1 MIASVLREHDIR
13 AGLYTS
19 PHVVDFT
26 ERILV
31 GSEPIRPERVVE
43 LVDRLKPAAEEMEAT
58 FFEIATTVAALH
70 FAEEGVD
77 TAVAEVGLGG
87 GLDATNA
94 LDSVLSVITGIAVDH
109 SEILGSDIAAIASEK
124 AGIIRESGAVV
135 TGAAGDALDVIRGV
149 AAARKARFV
158 SVLEEAPIDAI
169 SISSNGSVFNLEYD
183 GASYEALSVAMLG
196 RHQVDNAHVAV
207 VALHELDTLGVFSLS
222 EGLLRRGLSEV
233 CCMGRMQVIDQRPTI
248 VADVAHNPDAAE
260 ALLSS
265 LPDVF
270 DYDRLIAV
278 VGIMGDKDVRG
289 FLSTG
294 QRAGRRS
301 RDPELRRRGTRSSSS
316 CRPHRGGCAQER
328 ALGRPRRRPC
338 LGHRFPLHCWR
349 YPDQSGRRAGTVAG
363 HSKPRRALG
372 GMMASVSMRGVTKV
386 FDGKVVAV
394 NDVSLEVEDREFVVL
409 VGPSGCGKSTL
420 LRMVAGLEEVTD
432 GEILIDNR
440 LVNDVPPKDRD
451 IAMVFQNYALYPHMS
466 VYDNMAFGLRLRK
479 YSKDEIDARVR
490 EAADILDIS
499 HLSAAGPSTQGALG
513 RTAPESRGGPGHREE
528 AQGFPL

>member
-1 MIASVLREHDIR
+1 MKLGLERVEWLLGAVGSPHEQFGIVHVGGTNGKGSTSCMIASVLREHDIR

-43 LVDRLKPAAEEMEAT
+43 LVDRLKPAAEEMKAT
-58 FFEIATTVAALH
+58 FFEIATTVAALY

-77 TAVAEVGLGG
+77 IAVAEVGLGG
-87 GLDATNA
+87 RLDATNV
-94 LDSVLSVITGIAVDH
+94 LGSVLSVITGIAVDH

-135 TGAAGDALDVIRGV
+135 TGADGDALDVIRGV

-169 SISSNGSVFNLEYD
+169 STSSNGSVFNLEYD
-183 GASYEALSVAMLG
+183 ATSYEALSIAMLG
-196 RHQVDNAHVAV
+196 RHQVDNARVAV

-222 EGLLRRGLSEV
+222 ESLLRRGLSEA

-289 FLSTG
+289 FLSAFRD
-294 QRAGRRS
+294 RADLVILTRPASERAADLEALNS
-301 RDPELRRRGTRSSSS
+301 VAEELEF
-316 CRPHRGGCAQER
+316 PHRVVPTAGA
-328 ALGRPRRRPC
+328 ALK
-338 LGHRFPLHCWR
+338 
-349 YPDQSGRRAGTVAG
+349 S
-363 HSKPRRALG
+363 ALSD
-372 GMMASVSMRGVTKV
+372 A
-386 FDGKVVAV
+386 
-394 NDVSLEVEDREFVVL
+394 REGDLVL
-409 VGPSGCGKSTL
+409 VTGSHYTVG
-420 LRMVAGLEEVTD
+420 
-432 GEILIDNR
+432 
-440 LVNDVPPKDRD
+440 
-451 IAMVFQNYALYPHMS
+451 
-466 VYDNMAFGLRLRK
+466 
-479 YSKDEIDARVR
+479 
-490 EAADILDIS
+490 DILTS
-499 HLSAAGPSTQGALG
+499 LGVGQAL
-513 RTAPESRGGPGHREE
+513 
-528 AQGFPL
+528 